1 MNLLHFLLKRT
12 YSSLASNSRS
22 WSVNSRIR
30 LGLIRVSV
38 MGFDMLSNVFY
49 IFIAIKTEVLSV
61 TRYYSSHIS
70 FLVISHLNS
79 LRKLTLAYFLCKP
92 SDVCF

>member
-1 MNLLHFLLKRT
+1 ML
-12 YSSLASNSRS
+12 
-22 WSVNSRIR
+22 VGQSRIR

-61 TRYYSSHIS
+61 TGYYSSHIS

-79 LRKLTLAYFLCKP
+79 LRKLTLAYFLSKAL
-92 SDVCF
+92 